1 MLTWDMTPLSIGVSI
16 NSIFQASLTLP
27 GWLAGDF
34 PTDWWACCYDLCDCI
49 ARENRLM
56 EYFICLEAVAEMIKI
71 DSDAL
76 QGCCWDCCSDLTV
89 S

>member
-34 PTDWWACCYDLCDCI
+34 PTDSQVGGRAV
-49 ARENRLM
+49 M
-56 EYFICLEAVAEMIKI
+56 ICVI
-71 DSDAL
+71 
-76 QGCCWDCCSDLTV
+76 V
-89 S
+89 